1 MATGV
6 RKFPAARHLRIAG
19 KASRRLSWGM
29 ADQGMSSLTNFLLSA
44 FVARS
49 LGAAEFGAFSLAY
62 VTYGLGINAARG
74 LAVEPLLIR
83 FSDTSLR
90 AWRRA
95 TAGCAGTAVV
105 VGLAGGILGLAAGAV
120 IGGITGQ
127 AFFALG
133 LTLPGLLLQ
142 DSWRYAFF
150 SAGKG
155 YHAFINDTLWA
166 VIQIPSLLV
175 LKATGHAQVF
185 WFVLAWGGAATVGAV
200 VGSVQA
206 RVAPSLGKAW
216 DWLVEHRDLG
226 PRYLVENTG
235 GNAADS
241 FRSYSVTHI
250 LGLTAVG
257 LIQAANV
264 LLGPFK
270 IIYYGISLITIP
282 EAARLLRR
290 SPRMLSVFCIAVS
303 AGLTA
308 LAFAWGVMLLVA
320 LPHGL
325 GHLMLG
331 SLWKPTYPLVL
342 PTVVTVMAMCANTG
356 AYVGLHALGAARR
369 SMRNSLRTAVLV
381 VVCAIV
387 GAVAWGIRGSVELTA
402 AGSWVGV
409 LMTWWEMRQAMHEA
423 GLSLIGDWRHPRP
436 ASGPPLA
443 AAAEPEEAPDPG
455 LAVAPGL
462 AVPPVPPADPADP
475 AGEPAQPSREGIS
488 TNGWSTTSA
497 RPQSR

>member
-6 RKFPAARHLRIAG
+6 RKFPAARHLRVVGRAG
-19 KASRRLSWGM
+19 RRLGWGV

-62 VTYGLGINAARG
+62 VTYGLGINASRG

-83 FSDTSLR
+83 FSDASLS

-95 TAGCAGTAVV
+95 AAGCAGTALV
-105 VGLAGGILGLAAGAV
+105 VGLAGGILGLGAGAI
-120 IGGITGQ
+120 IGGVTGQ

-155 YHAFINDTLWA
+155 YHAFVNDTLWA
-166 VIQIPSLLV
+166 LIQIPALLV

-185 WFVLAWGGAATVGAV
+185 WFVLAWGGAATVGAAA
-200 VGSVQA
+200 GSLQA
-206 RVAPSLGKAW
+206 RVLPSLMKTW

-226 PRYLVENTG
+226 PRYLIENTG

-270 IIYYGISLITIP
+270 IIYYGISMITIP

-290 SPRMLSVFCIAVS
+290 KPRMLSLFCLAVS
-303 AGLTA
+303 AGLTILA
-308 LAFAWGVMLLVA
+308 LLWGIVLLVA

-325 GHLMLG
+325 GQLMLG
-331 SLWKPTYPLVL
+331 SIWKPTYPLVL
-342 PTVVTVMAMCANTG
+342 PTVFTVMAMCANTG
-356 AYVGLHALGAARR
+356 AYIGLHALGAARR
-369 SMRNSLRTAVLV
+369 SMRNSLRVAVLV
-381 VVCAIV
+381 VACAVV
-387 GAVAWGIRGSVELTA
+387 GALLWGTIGSVRLAA
-402 AGSWVGV
+402 AGSWAGT
-409 LMTWWEMRQAMHEA
+409 LMVWWEARRALHEA
-423 GLSLIGDWRHPRP
+423 GLSLVDWWRPR
-436 ASGPPLA
+436 LA
-443 AAAEPEEAPDPG
+443 APEPQPAAAGPGEEPG
-455 LAVAPGL
+455 LGLAIAPGL
-462 AVPPVPPADPADP
+462 AVLPDETAAEPHPGPPGHEGVSAD
-475 AGEPAQPSREGIS
+475 
-488 TNGWSTTSA
+488 GWSTPSA
-497 RPQSR
+497 RPPGR